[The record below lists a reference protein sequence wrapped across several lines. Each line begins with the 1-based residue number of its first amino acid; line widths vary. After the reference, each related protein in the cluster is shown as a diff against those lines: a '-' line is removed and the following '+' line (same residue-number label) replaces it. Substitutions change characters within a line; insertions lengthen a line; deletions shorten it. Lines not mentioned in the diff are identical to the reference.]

1 MCVAL
6 PMEVLSVKGFEAR
19 CRLAGR
25 DGEERLV
32 DVSMLEPPQPGD
44 WLLVFRDQ
52 AIRAVSAEE
61 AKEVENALRATE
73 LVMEGDES
81 EENIRAGFGDLID
94 REPPLPEHLRALVGR
109 KA

>member
-6 PMEVLSVKGFEAR
+6 PMEVLSVNAFQAC
-19 CRLAGR
+19 CRQA
-25 DGEERLV
+25 DGGERLV
-32 DVSMLEPPQPGD
+32 DVSMLEPVKAGD
-44 WLLVFRDQ
+44 WVLVFRDE

-61 AKEVENALRATE
+61 AREVENALRATA

-81 EENIRAGFGDLID
+81 EANIRAGFGDLID